1 MRTTTTTIEPNINV
15 DRPVGT
21 LGTGAGATGVLAVSE
36 DGPAD
41 AVGTAAVGTAASA
54 IGVLTGSAGFAAAA
68 GIAAGFSGRA
78 DGRAL

>member
-15 DRPVGT
+15 DRPVGA
-21 LGTGAGATGVLAVSE
+21 LGTGAGAAGVLAVSE

-41 AVGTAAVGTAASA
+41 AVGTAASA
-54 IGVLTGSAGFAAAA
+54 TGVLTGSAGFAAAA
-68 GIAAGFSGRA
+68 GVAAVFSGRA